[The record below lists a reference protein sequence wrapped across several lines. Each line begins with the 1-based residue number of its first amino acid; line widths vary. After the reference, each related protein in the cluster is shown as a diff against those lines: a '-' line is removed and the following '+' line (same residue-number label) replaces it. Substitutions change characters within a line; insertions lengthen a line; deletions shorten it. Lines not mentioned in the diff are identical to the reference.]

1 MSHPY
6 ISPEQQEEIFDKL
19 TGHGDKV
26 RSRDQIVKEL
36 ELPHDHDLG
45 RTTMPLHEF
54 ASLMKKTSFQ
64 QHRIQE
70 HIKTVTKQDVHLNNL

>member
-26 RSRDQIVKEL
+26 RSRNQIVKEL
-36 ELPHDHDLG
+36 ELSHDHNLG
-45 RTTMPLHEF
+45 KVTMSLNEF
-54 ASLMKKTSFQ
+54 GSLMKKTKFP

-70 HIKTVTKQDVHLNNL
+70 HIKTITKHDIHLGSL

>member
-6 ISPEQQEEIFDKL
+6 VSPEQQEEIFDKL

-26 RSRDQIVKEL
+26 RSRDQVVKEL
-36 ELPHDHDLG
+36 ELPHDHKLG
-45 RTTMPLHEF
+45 RVTMSLNEF
-54 ASLMKKTSFQ
+54 GSIMKGTKFP

-70 HIKTVTKQDVHLNNL
+70 HIKTVTKHDVHLSSL